1 MISNWFYDAKYE
13 KNKNLAKEIIDN
25 IDIKIKE
32 LSEKGDKLC
41 TDDYDYIE
49 KKTII
54 ISSLKY
60 FYSL

>member
-1 MISNWFYDAKYE
+1 MIFNWLYDSKYE
-13 KNKNLAKEIIDN
+13 YNKELAKEIIDN
-25 IDIKIKE
+25 IDKKIKE
-32 LSEKGDKLC
+32 LSKKGDKLC
-41 TDDYDYIE
+41 SEDYDYIE